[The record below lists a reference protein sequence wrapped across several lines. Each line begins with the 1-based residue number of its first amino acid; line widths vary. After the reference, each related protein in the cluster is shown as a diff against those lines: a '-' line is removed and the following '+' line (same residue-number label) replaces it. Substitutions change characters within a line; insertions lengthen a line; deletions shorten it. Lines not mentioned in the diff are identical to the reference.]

1 MKDLL
6 SDLIVDYHCA
16 VRDGLE
22 DYADKCSQQ
31 IVTLQ
36 TALYNQEEIETDRY
50 GWPLILKEN

>member
-6 SDLIVDYHCA
+6 ADLITDYHCFI
-16 VRDGLE
+16 RDGLE
-22 DYADKCSQQ
+22 DYADIRSKQ

-36 TALYNQEEIETDRY
+36 TALYNKEEIKTDRY